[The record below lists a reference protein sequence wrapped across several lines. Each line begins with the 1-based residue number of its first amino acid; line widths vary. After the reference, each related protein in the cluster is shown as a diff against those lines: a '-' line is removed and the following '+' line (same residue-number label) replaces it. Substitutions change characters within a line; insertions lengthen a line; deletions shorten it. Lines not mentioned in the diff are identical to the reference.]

1 MPRHVQH
8 GPDTACTS
16 HDLRKD
22 RIVVSDLNS
31 SEDRTR
37 TVDKDT
43 VSNEDITDAPVIITT
58 ANNSATEQS
67 APDVEQTNNSN
78 SINQQPVDSNV
89 TSSSDDA
96 IIPLHLRMLA
106 RSQVWW
112 GKVIERF
119 KEADEV
125 NRIALVL
132 SGVLALIAC
141 MAATQ
146 SLGLLVASRI
156 VSMKSP
162 QWPMVS
168 IIVSSCMS
176 VLAYLPVIL
185 WIPGMMD
192 TLRTDSWL
200 GKPVWKLGK
209 AKATALVISVT
220 IALIMVIQF
229 IGRAFT
235 TVHTG
240 SMKSNA
246 GSFNSGA
253 IIKMALLKPSPLLVT
268 GAIIIIIL
276 TVIIAPFCEELL
288 FRGILGKAILDS
300 AFVKNPDGV
309 KTKWR
314 QACACIVS
322 GLVFGLMHLVVSASS
337 QQAILTVVS
346 MTVMGTVLTIIDD
359 EAKSIRP
366 SIMIHA
372 LYNAIVLSLLVMKI

>member
-1 MPRHVQH
+1 M
-8 GPDTACTS
+8 DNKL
-16 HDLRKD
+16 DDD
-22 RIVVSDLNS
+22 RLKTGDYGVI
-31 SEDRTR
+31 EDG
-37 TVDKDT
+37 DH
-43 VSNEDITDAPVIITT
+43 
-58 ANNSATEQS
+58 
-67 APDVEQTNNSN
+67 
-78 SINQQPVDSNV
+78 V
-89 TSSSDDA
+89 TSSSGAKASASDDHTMTPQQNDTGT
-96 IIPLHLRMLA
+96 PLYLRVLT
-106 RSQVWW
+106 RLQVWA
-112 GKVIERF
+112 GKTVERC
-119 KEADEV
+119 KEADEAG
-125 NRIALVL
+125 RAALVL

-346 MTVMGTVLTIIDD
+346 MTVMGTVLTIIDN